1 MLRFLVTRVFYMII
15 VMIAVSFIV
24 FGLSRMSGDPR
35 MLYLTPGSRWSQEVW
50 DARGKELGLDKPFVI
65 QYVIWASK
73 AVRGDFGDS
82 VWHKRNSMDVIIER
96 APATLKLS
104 SISYIFA
111 ILLGL
116 SLGILSAINR
126 GNFFDIFI
134 RGFAL
139 IGQAA
144 PPFWIAIMLIYI
156 FAVNLDW
163 VPTSRQGDWRN
174 FILPVITLAWLAS
187 AGIARITRSALL
199 EVLDSEY
206 IKLARAKGVGHVK
219 IILKHALRNALI
231 APLTVAAILFA
242 SFITGTVVVETVFA
256 WPGLGRLIV
265 DATRNNDFP
274 LVTGLTV
281 VFSGIFLLSSLISDL
296 LYAAIDP
303 RIRIYNKQ

>member
-174 FILPVITLAWLAS
+174 FILPVTTLAWLAS

-206 IKLARAKGVGHVK
+206 IKLARAKGVGHAK

-281 VFSGIFLLSSLISDL
+281 VFSGIFLLSSLIADL

-303 RIRIYNKQ
+303 RIRIFNKQ

>member
-144 PPFWIAIMLIYI
+144 PPFWIAIMLIYV

-206 IKLARAKGVGHVK
+206 IKLARAKGVGHAK

>member
-206 IKLARAKGVGHVK
+206 IKLARAKGVGHAK

-281 VFSGIFLLSSLISDL
+281 VFSGIFLLSSLIADL

-303 RIRIYNKQ
+303 RIRIFNKQ

>member
-156 FAVNLDW
+156 LEVNLDW
-163 VPTSRQGDWRN
+163 VPTSTQRDWRN
-174 FILPVITLAWLAS
+174 F
-187 AGIARITRSALL
+187 
-199 EVLDSEY
+199 
-206 IKLARAKGVGHVK
+206 K
-219 IILKHALRNALI
+219 
-231 APLTVAAILFA
+231 
-242 SFITGTVVVETVFA
+242 
-256 WPGLGRLIV
+256 
-265 DATRNNDFP
+265 FP
-274 LVTGLTV
+274 
-281 VFSGIFLLSSLISDL
+281 
-296 LYAAIDP
+296 
-303 RIRIYNKQ
+303 

>member
-1 MLRFLVTRVFYMII
+1 MLRFLVTRIFYMII

-116 SLGILSAINR
+116 SLGILSAVNR

-144 PPFWIAIMLIYI
+144 PPFWIAIMLIYV

-174 FILPVITLAWLAS
+174 FILPVVTLAWLAS

-206 IKLARAKGVGHVK
+206 IKLARAKGVGHAK

-242 SFITGTVVVETVFA
+242 TLITGTVVVETVFA

>member
-1 MLRFLVTRVFYMII
+1 M
-15 VMIAVSFIV
+15 
-24 FGLSRMSGDPR
+24 
-35 MLYLTPGSRWSQEVW
+35 
-50 DARGKELGLDKPFVI
+50 GLDKPFVI

-116 SLGILSAINR
+116 SLGILSAVNR

-144 PPFWIAIMLIYI
+144 PPFWIAIMLIYV

-206 IKLARAKGVGHVK
+206 IKLARAKGVGHAK

-281 VFSGIFLLSSLISDL
+281 VFSGIFLLSSLIADL

-303 RIRIYNKQ
+303 RIRIFNKQ